1 MPTFVITMTIH
12 VNDTEIVLNDGKYS
26 VASLL
31 EHISVSAVGCAVAV
45 NNVIVPAVRWD
56 DTEVKE
62 NDKITLIRATQG
74 G

>member
-1 MPTFVITMTIH
+1 MEIYI
-12 VNDTEIVLNDGKYS
+12 NDTKIEINGGTCS

-31 EHISVSAVGCAVAV
+31 ETMNINVTGCAVAI
-45 NNVIVPAVRWD
+45 NNAIVPAVRWGE
-56 DTEVKE
+56 TLVKE